1 MKPTPYTNIG
11 TGRRQLTVS
20 LAAGMLGMSGQSC
33 ATALADDPLPYAKTA
48 PFTSE
53 EKSDTHIDDSD
64 PLGHELRVWQDF
76 GQLGCYVMS
85 SELRKFYAGY
95 RSEVLANMSAK
106 DFEVRIVA

>member
-1 MKPTPYTNIG
+1 MKPTLYTNIG
-11 TGRRQLTVS
+11 NGRRQLTVC

-53 EKSDTHIDDSD
+53 EKSDTRIDNSD

-76 GQLGCYVMS
+76 GQLRCYVIS
-85 SELRKFYAGY
+85 SELCKFHGGY
-95 RSEVLANMSAK
+95 RSEVLANTSAN